1 MIKLKKVI
9 VADENMPAVEA
20 LFSSFGEV
28 RRVAGRS
35 ISPSQLADAD
45 TLLVRSISKVNA
57 QLLCEA
63 EELEFVGS
71 ATIGMDHMDV
81 HYLNDRSIPFSNA
94 AGCNAD
100 SVVDYAL
107 AAIYEYAEQRA
118 LDPLSLSYGVVGA
131 GNVGSRLVSRLTA
144 LGVDVVVSDPPRA
157 IRDALFVDTP
167 LEQLMAQS
175 DVVCCHLPLTQ
186 NGKHSTH
193 HLIDAALLK
202 TLKTGALLLN
212 AGRGP
217 TIDGESLLQVAKQRT
232 DITCV
237 MDVWEKEP
245 TVESELAERVLIGTP
260 HIAGYSLEGKL
271 RGTYML
277 YERYCDLLG
286 LPVSSTFD
294 SLFTE
299 YPTPMLELTR
309 QTSVQQVIQSV
320 YTIKEDHQR
329 FMDSLT
335 PINSQPKAF
344 DQLRKS
350 YPVRREFSSLKLS
363 GQTTEAIKAELAALG
378 FKVDEV
384 QV

>member
-9 VADENMPAVEA
+9 VADENMPAVET

-35 ISPSQLADAD
+35 LAPSQLADAD
-45 TLLVRSISKVNA
+45 TLLVRSITQVNA
-57 QLLCEA
+57 HLLSEA
-63 EELEFVGS
+63 QQLEFVGS
-71 ATIGMDHMDV
+71 ATIGMDHMDSD
-81 HYLNDRSIPFSNA
+81 YLAERSIPFTNA

-100 SVVDYAL
+100 SVVDYAI
-107 AAIYEYAEQRA
+107 AAVYEYAEQKA

-131 GNVGSRLVSRLTA
+131 GNVGSRLVSRLNA
-144 LGVDVVVSDPPRA
+144 LGVNVAVSDPPRA
-157 IRDALFVDTP
+157 QRESSFIDTP
-167 LEQLMAQS
+167 LAQLMAES
-175 DVVCCHLPLTQ
+175 DVVCCHLPLTLS
-186 NGKHSTH
+186 GEYATH
-193 HLIDAALLK
+193 HLIDAELLNTIK
-202 TLKTGALLLN
+202 PGSLLLN

-217 TIDGESLLQVAKQRT
+217 TIDGEALIQFAQQRT
-232 DITCV
+232 DVTCV

-245 TVESELAERVLIGTP
+245 SVDKGLAERVLIGTP

-277 YERYCDLLG
+277 YERYCDVLG
-286 LPVSSTFD
+286 LPVASTFD
-294 SLFTE
+294 SLFKA
-299 YPTPMLELTR
+299 YPTPVLELTR
-309 QTSVQQVIQSV
+309 QITVQQVIQSV
-320 YTIKEDHQR
+320 YSIMDDHQR

-350 YPVRREFSSLKLS
+350 YPIRREFSSLQLS
-363 GQTTEAIKAELAALG
+363 GQTTESMKAEFAALG

>member
-9 VADENMPAVEA
+9 VADENMPAVET

-35 ISPSQLADAD
+35 LEPSQLADAD
-45 TLLVRSISKVNA
+45 TLLVRSITQVNA
-57 QLLCEA
+57 HLLSEA
-63 EELEFVGS
+63 QQLEFLGS
-71 ATIGMDHMDV
+71 ATIGMDHMDSD
-81 HYLNDRSIPFSNA
+81 YLAERSIPFSNA

-100 SVVDYAL
+100 SVVDYAI
-107 AAIYEYAEQRA
+107 AAIYEYAEQRT

-131 GNVGSRLVSRLTA
+131 GNVGSRLVSRLNA
-144 LGVDVVVSDPPRA
+144 LGVNVAVSDPPRA
-157 IRDALFVDTP
+157 QRESSFIDTP
-167 LEQLMAQS
+167 LAQLMAES
-175 DVVCCHLPLTQ
+175 DVVCCHLPLTLS
-186 NGKHSTH
+186 GEHATH
-193 HLIDAALLK
+193 HLIDAELLN
-202 TLKTGALLLN
+202 TLKPDSLLLN

-217 TIDGESLLQVAKQRT
+217 TIDGEALIQFAQQRT
-232 DITCV
+232 DVTCV

-245 TVESELAERVLIGTP
+245 SVDRGLSERMLIGTP

-277 YERYCDLLG
+277 YERYCDVLG

-294 SLFTE
+294 SLFKA

-309 QTSVQQVIQSV
+309 QTAVQQVIQSV
-320 YTIKEDHQR
+320 YAIMDDHQR

-335 PINSQPKAF
+335 PMNSQPKAF

-350 YPVRREFSSLKLS
+350 YPIRREFSSLKLS
-363 GQTTEAIKAELAALG
+363 GQTTGSIKAELAALG